1 MNKYFKY
8 KLLLIVAVIVFSV
21 WKAYP
26 PQEKIALGLDLQGG
40 IHIALRVDLEKI
52 PEAARK
58 DAVDRAVEII
68 RNRIDQFG
76 VKEPSIQK
84 QGRDQIIVQLPG
96 VTDRKR
102 AAAIIG
108 RTALLEFK
116 LVTDDLTLAEKAKE
130 SGVAPE
136 GYELKEL
143 KGPAGSETLLLH
155 KEAALR
161 GDRLVN
167 AGVTFSQ
174 SAMGQ
179 PVVNL
184 EFDKEGAK
192 TFSDVTTNASN
203 LLRKDG
209 IPRRLAIVLD
219 GEIRSAPQIKEPIP
233 NGQAVITGNF
243 SYQEASDLAL
253 VLRAGALPAPVE
265 IMEDRTVG
273 PTLGQDS
280 VRQGVMAAVGSA
292 IAVSLFML
300 VYYLFPGIVA
310 NIALVMNVLILM
322 GIMATLGSALT
333 LPGIA
338 GIVLTIGM
346 AVDANVLI
354 FERIREELRAG
365 RSSRAAISA
374 GYHRAFTAILDS
386 NVTTIITAL
395 LLLMFGT
402 GPVKGFAVTLTFG
415 LLASMFTAIF
425 VTRTIFDWLFRGK
438 HEISLKMLNF
448 LPHTPKVD
456 FVKVRFFTYLLSLI
470 VIIGGMAFFAH
481 RGRGMLGVD
490 FSGGTLEQVKF
501 HEKVDIGTIRKD
513 ISSEGVK
520 DPQIQN
526 FGSSGENEIII
537 RTAAND
543 VDNVNKAL
551 DKAVGQDHYDV
562 LRVETVGPAASNA
575 LFSKAIKAVLWGLL
589 GILVYM
595 TWRFNFKYAI
605 CGVVAVLHDV
615 LIALGLYA
623 LTGRELSIIA
633 ISAILTV
640 IGYSINDT
648 IVIFDRIR
656 ENLKL
661 MRKAPYKDVVNMSVN
676 QTLSRTILTS
686 LTVFIVVAS
695 LYVFGGPVIN
705 DFAFIMLIGVFT
717 GTFSTVYVASALMV
731 DWSGKR

>member
-1 MNKYFKY
+1 MNKYFNY
-8 KLLLIVAVIVFSV
+8 KLLLIAAVIVFSV
-21 WKAYP
+21 WKSYP
-26 PQEKIALGLDLQGG
+26 PQEKINLGLDLQGG
-40 IHIALRVDLEKI
+40 IHIALRVALEQI

-102 AAAIIG
+102 AASIIG

-116 LVTDDLTLAEKAKE
+116 LVADDLTLAEKAKE
-130 SGVAPE
+130 TGLAPE
-136 GYELKEL
+136 GYEMKEL

-155 KEAALR
+155 KEAVMR
-161 GDRLVN
+161 GDGLVD

-174 SAMGQ
+174 SALGQ

-184 EFDKEGAK
+184 EFDKPSAK
-192 TFSDVTTNASN
+192 TFSDVTSNAAN

-219 GEIRSAPQIKEPIP
+219 GEVRSAPQIKEPIP

-253 VLRAGALPAPVE
+253 VLRAGTLPAPVV
-265 IMEDRTVG
+265 ILEDRTVG

-292 IAVSLFML
+292 VAVSVFML
-300 VYYLFPGIVA
+300 VYYLLPGIVA
-310 NIALVMNVLILM
+310 NIALVLNVLILM
-322 GIMATLGSALT
+322 GIMSALGSALT

-354 FERIREELRAG
+354 FERIREELRSGKSA
-365 RSSRAAISA
+365 RAAISA

-386 NVTTIITAL
+386 NVTTIITAV

-425 VTRTIFDWLFRGK
+425 VTRFIFDWLFRGK
-438 HEISLKMLNF
+438 HEISLKMFNF
-448 LPHTPKVD
+448 IPNTPKID
-456 FVKVRFFTYLLSLI
+456 FIKIRFLTYALSLVVI
-470 VIIGGMAFFAH
+470 VGSMFYFTQ
-481 RGRGMLGVD
+481 RGKGMLGVD
-490 FSGGTLEQVKF
+490 FSGGTLEQVKL
-501 HEKVDIGTIRKD
+501 ETAVDLGKIRKAIAD
-513 ISSEGVK
+513 EGVK

-526 FGSSGENEIII
+526 FGGAGENEIII

-543 VDNVNKAL
+543 VDNVEKAL
-551 DKAVGQDHYDV
+551 NKVAGENKYEV
-562 LRVETVGPAASNA
+562 LRVETVGPTASA
-575 LFSKAIKAVLWGLL
+575 TLFDKAIKAVLWGLL

-605 CGVVAVLHDV
+605 CAVIAVLHDV

-623 LTGRELSIIA
+623 LTGRELSIVAIA
-633 ISAILTV
+633 AVLTV

-656 ENLKL
+656 ENLKG
-661 MRKAPYKDVVNMSVN
+661 MRKISFKDVVNVSVN

-686 LTVFIVVAS
+686 LTVFIVVAA

-705 DFAFIMLIGVFT
+705 DFAFIMLVGVFT